1 MLTER
6 RLVWL
11 GLERGGGGFSGRG
24 QRSAGGAL
32 WAMVGVW
39 CIIPSVMGSQRE
51 VLSRGVT

>member
-11 GLERGGGGFSGRG
+11 GLERGGGGFSGRS

-32 WAMVGVW
+32 WAMEEVW